1 MSVGVETED
10 EGGARKMAVNFPG
23 DESNVEA
30 AALLREHVRES
41 LKIAEQIV
49 NTLRLQISHLEEF
62 DESARWPV
70 AHGIIMTRV
79 ADDIQAAA
87 SLVLRGYF
95 VQAQT
100 LGASVYELSYTA
112 GFIGKGDKRAAKW
125 LEWSDF
131 DRTPWLRQKMV
142 TAVRRS
148 VYGPDVATDDRARY
162 ASLCWGKHGNPRF
175 QKKGGVAS
183 SPEAHVINVD
193 PSLGGLAH
201 RFGEIALWL
210 MLEPVITYLASLQAL
225 GEMPTEVLKR
235 TDTIVELWE
244 PFDARILPRDSTR

>member
-1 MSVGVETED
+1 
-10 EGGARKMAVNFPG
+10 MAVNFPG
-23 DESNVEA
+23 NESNVEA

-41 LKIAEQIV
+41 LKIAEQVV
-49 NTLRLQISHLEEF
+49 NALRLQISHLEEF
-62 DESARWPV
+62 DESVRWPV
-70 AHGIIMTRV
+70 AHSIIMTRI

-112 GFIGKGDKRAAKW
+112 GFISNDDERAAEW
-125 LEWSDF
+125 LDWSNL
-131 DRTPWLRQKMV
+131 DRRPWSRREMV

-148 VYGPDVATDDRARY
+148 VYGPQTTTDDDDRTRY
-162 ASLCWGKHGNPRF
+162 GMLCWGKHGNPRF

-183 SPEAHVINVD
+183 SPEAHVINID

-210 MLEPVITYLASLQAL
+210 MLEPVITYLASLHRL
-225 GEMPTEVLKR
+225 GEMPTDVLR
-235 TDTIVELWE
+235 ELDTIIELWE
-244 PFDARILPRDSTR
+244 PFDRRILPRDSGK